1 VAQQL
6 AIIKLRGML
15 AVVACTAFALRTAM
29 GIAYPSQEL
38 DPLLAFSTIVA
49 CVGFLAWTEAA
60 RRLGQLAT
68 ERAQFGDKWKA
79 ILQSIAFAA
88 VAIGVPAIVF
98 VACYLYLDLKKF
110 GMERSS
116 EPQAPKLNVSA
127 MMVAFCVAVGVASLL
142 KFLLLSGGRGAS
154 RRSALMK
161 TECVTS
167 G

>member
-1 VAQQL
+1 
-6 AIIKLRGML
+6 
-15 AVVACTAFALRTAM
+15 M
-29 GIAYPSQEL
+29 GIAYPSQER

-60 RRLGQLAT
+60 RRLRRLAT

-79 ILQSIAFAA
+79 ILKSIGFATI
-88 VAIGVPAIVF
+88 AIGVPDTVF
-98 VACYLYLDLKKF
+98 VACYLYLDVMGF
-110 GMERSS
+110 GVERSS
-116 EPQAPKLNVSA
+116 EPQLPKLNLSA

-142 KFLLLSGGRGAS
+142 KFLLLSGERGAS
-154 RRSALMK
+154 RRSAVMK